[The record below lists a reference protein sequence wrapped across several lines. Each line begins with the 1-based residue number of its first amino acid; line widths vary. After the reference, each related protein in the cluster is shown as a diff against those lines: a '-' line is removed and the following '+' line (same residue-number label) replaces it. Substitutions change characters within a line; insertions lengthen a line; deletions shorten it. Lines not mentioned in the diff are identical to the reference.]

1 MTMKDT
7 DFKQKW
13 HSDKPT
19 NVSHTFGQVKI
30 STLTLNISGTTWLT
44 EMIFTILEMVFNA
57 ILTRNDI
64 LLLKFSFPTSLEVWE
79 TKLVKMVLSCHTLF
93 LVKK

>member
-1 MTMKDT
+1 
-7 DFKQKW
+7 
-13 HSDKPT
+13 
-19 NVSHTFGQVKI
+19 
-30 STLTLNISGTTWLT
+30 
-44 EMIFTILEMVFNA
+44 MIFTILEMVFDA

-93 LVKK
+93 WWKSKHHEQDWLTSFDQKQKALSPTVPPSICYMWFG